1 MQTKLKK
8 VKKWQTAWGSKT
20 YIGCDKWW
28 NQYLK
33 PGFEP
38 LPLYHF
44 FTDFSLAHL
53 CGNVVESC
61 LRISISHVGSAI
73 FGCDFCENIYEMYI
87 KMVKSSIWSQIL
99 NLSQFSIS

>member
-1 MQTKLKK
+1 MHTKLKK

-20 YIGCDKWW
+20 YIGWDKWW

-44 FTDFSLAHL
+44 FTDFSLV
-53 CGNVVESC
+53 CTYGNVLDSD
-61 LRISISHVGSAI
+61 LRISKSQIGAAI
-73 FGCDFCENIYEMYI
+73 FECGFCEN
-87 KMVKSSIWSQIL
+87 L
-99 NLSQFSIS
+99 

>member
-1 MQTKLKK
+1 MHTKLKK

-20 YIGCDKWW
+20 YIGFDKWW

-38 LPLYHF
+38 LQLYHF

-61 LRISISHVGSAI
+61 LRISISHIGRLVVQYLAAI
-73 FGCDFCENIYEMYI
+73 F
-87 KMVKSSIWSQIL
+87 VKTCKTNVSKKAESVFEARFWT
-99 NLSQFSIS
+99 